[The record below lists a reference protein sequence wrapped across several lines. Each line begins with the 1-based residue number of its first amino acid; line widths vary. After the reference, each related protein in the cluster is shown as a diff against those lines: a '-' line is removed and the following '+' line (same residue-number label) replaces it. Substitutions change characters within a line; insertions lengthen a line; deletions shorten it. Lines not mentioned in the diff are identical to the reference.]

1 MGGNQIIEEIEKR
14 LMFSC
19 NIMLN
24 EHCINWLTDGMVQG
38 DEAQDVLFDSNVEK
52 FQKIFG
58 KHQFSFNLDKEYFV
72 WRLNKGSEK
81 MYCVAHEEG
90 TFYQVFYSSG
100 KTRFASDEKMGTTI
114 VEFLDYV
121 LERLTNETH

>member
-1 MGGNQIIEEIEKR
+1 MAGNQIIEEIEKR

-24 EHCINWLTDGMVQG
+24 EHCINWLTGGMVQG
-38 DEAQDVLFDSNVEK
+38 DEGQDILFGSNVER

-72 WRLNKGSEK
+72 WRLNKGNEK